1 MTPNLPKVQMQ
12 LVGAD
17 GNAFAIIGRFRTE
30 AKRQGWDKESIEE
43 VTKTAMSGDYNNLLA
58 TILEHVEDTG
68 DDDFEDEE
76 DDYEW

>member
-17 GNAFAIIGRFRTE
+17 GNAFAILGRFRAE
-30 AKRQGWDKESIEE
+30 AKRQGWDKESIAE
-43 VTKTAMSGDYNNLLA
+43 VVETATSGDYNHLLA
-58 TILEHVEDTG
+58 TIIEHTEDIG
-68 DDDFEDEE
+68 EDEG